1 MRKKIN
7 VILMSIILFAF
18 PITCVALAAE
28 QTTDTGSG
36 TVNGNPDKYVEIIM
50 ENNTLNYST
59 LKVND
64 QKSVDYRTDA
74 DGKYVIFDSLQYLS
88 SNKSIIFNE
97 GASNSNIF
105 AKVTY
110 TDDTYPAVNGL
121 SNLTWLFFKDTAAT
135 NYVQNEISGTLTTG
149 GGGVTMPTDVTEI
162 GSFSKTFVYYTS
174 SASVWSRNSKTIYVA
189 LGNNGRLYVGDTA
202 DLSTAS
208 YYTVKGEVVST
219 PFYGNYFTEASTF
232 PTAIND
238 TVTLDFGYMMN
249 WDNVQSSTHE
259 TFSALIDLPM
269 HAAFNHNWTWNLS
282 IIVEFFSEV
291 V

>member
-7 VILMSIILFAF
+7 AILMSIILFSF
-18 PITCVALAAE
+18 PIACVALAAE
-28 QTTDTGSG
+28 QTTDTGTG

-50 ENNTLNYST
+50 ENNALNYGT

-74 DGKYVIFDSLQYLS
+74 NGKYVIFDSLQYLS

-110 TDDTYPAVNGL
+110 TGENYPATNGL
-121 SNLTWLFFKDTAAT
+121 SNAAWLFFKDSAAT
-135 NYVQNEISGTLTTG
+135 NYVQNEISGALTVG
-149 GGGVTMPTDVTEI
+149 GGGVTLPATVTEV

-174 SASVWSRNSKTIYVA
+174 SASVWSKNSKTIYVA
-189 LGNNGRLYVGDTA
+189 LGSDARLYVGDTA

-208 YYTVKGEVVST
+208 YYTAKGEAVST

-232 PTAIND
+232 PTAVND
-238 TVTLDFGYMMN
+238 TVTLDFGYMIN
-249 WDNVQSSTHE
+249 WDNVQASTHE

-269 HAAFNHNWTWNLS
+269 HAAFSHNWTWNLS
-282 IIVEFFSEV
+282 IIVEFFSAV
-291 V
+291 